1 MRLSHRGPV
10 DLCPAGERLGS
21 LLGRRPQA
29 GLQRPWAHS
38 AGLLTAPQSQ
48 RAARIGAATHEKG
61 PIVCTDPVL
70 DTGVLDTGVRDTA
83 VLDTAALDTA
93 ALDTAVRQALLDDA
107 AALTA
112 AATDLAPGDRADR
125 LPAICEF
132 FAGYSAV
139 LLTDPI
145 APDGDGLRLRVDRLR
160 VALDAVGDERTE
172 FASAKARTV
181 HAARRLADDLAERN
195 RVGGTGRDALGIRLA
210 CGASLEFLVPWLFDR
225 MPALERDR
233 ALLTSPR
240 EFRTVYDAHARAY
253 RRLARSLRVA
263 GGSSALSWEAPSWEA
278 PSWKAPLYEAPLN
291 RTD

>member
-1 MRLSHRGPV
+1 M
-10 DLCPAGERLGS
+10 
-21 LLGRRPQA
+21 
-29 GLQRPWAHS
+29 
-38 AGLLTAPQSQ
+38 
-48 RAARIGAATHEKG
+48 
-61 PIVCTDPVL
+61 CTDPVL
-70 DTGVLDTGVRDTA
+70 DTAVLDAA
-83 VLDTAALDTA
+83 VLDTAV
-93 ALDTAVRQALLDDA
+93 LDTAVRQALLDDA

-112 AATDLAPGDRADR
+112 AATDLTPGDRADR

-181 HAARRLADDLAERN
+181 HATRRLADDLAERD
-195 RVGGTGRDALGIRLA
+195 RVGGIGRHARTISLA
-210 CGASLEFLVPWLFDR
+210 DGASLEFLVPWLFDR

-233 ALLTSPR
+233 DLLATPR

-253 RRLARSLRVA
+253 RRLARSLQVA
-263 GGSSALSWEAPSWEA
+263 GGSSAPSWEA
-278 PSWKAPLYEAPLN
+278 PS
-291 RTD
+291 

>member
-1 MRLSHRGPV
+1 MPGWGT
-10 DLCPAGERLGS
+10 AGVAA
-21 LLGRRPQA
+21 GRRPQA

-48 RAARIGAATHEKG
+48 RAARIGAARIGAARIGAATHEKG

-70 DTGVLDTGVRDTA
+70 DAGVLDTGVLDTGVR
-83 VLDTAALDTA
+83 
-93 ALDTAVRQALLDDA
+93 DTAVRQALLDDA

>member
-1 MRLSHRGPV
+1 
-10 DLCPAGERLGS
+10 
-21 LLGRRPQA
+21 
-29 GLQRPWAHS
+29 
-38 AGLLTAPQSQ
+38 
-48 RAARIGAATHEKG
+48 
-61 PIVCTDPVL
+61 
-70 DTGVLDTGVRDTA
+70 
-83 VLDTAALDTA
+83 
-93 ALDTAVRQALLDDA
+93 
-107 AALTA
+107 
-112 AATDLAPGDRADR
+112 
-125 LPAICEF
+125 
-132 FAGYSAV
+132 V

-278 PSWKAPLYEAPLN
+278 PSWKAPSWKAPLYEAPLN

>member
-1 MRLSHRGPV
+1 M
-10 DLCPAGERLGS
+10 
-21 LLGRRPQA
+21 
-29 GLQRPWAHS
+29 
-38 AGLLTAPQSQ
+38 LTAPQSQ
-48 RAARIGAATHEKG
+48 RAARIGAARIGAARIGAATHEKG

-70 DTGVLDTGVRDTA
+70 DTAVLDTGV
-83 VLDTAALDTA
+83 
-93 ALDTAVRQALLDDA
+93 LDTAVRQALLDDA

-112 AATDLAPGDRADR
+112 AATDLTPGDRADR
-125 LPAICEF
+125 LPAMREF

-145 APDGDGLRLRVDRLR
+145 PPDGDGLRLRVDRLR

-181 HAARRLADDLAERN
+181 HATRRLADDLVERN
-195 RVGGTGRDALGIRLA
+195 RVGGIGRHARTIGLADGAL
-210 CGASLEFLVPWLFDR
+210 LEFLVPWLFDR

-278 PSWKAPLYEAPLN
+278 PSWKAPSWKAPLYEAPLN